1 MKNHAII
8 PVTNS
13 CGLPDRRLQVHGVLR
28 APESRPPLQIHEISK
43 GRDLSVKNQKSPWI
57 SIIACLVVQLCV
69 GILYLWS
76 AFKNNIIAAYGWDTT
91 SANLVSSFMLFAF
104 VFGNLI
110 GGFINDKKGPKV
122 TCVSGVILFSLGVI
136 LTSFVK
142 SVALFDFTYA
152 IMAGLGSG
160 FAYGACISC
169 IQKWLPHKRGL
180 ASGLACSAF
189 GLSTVIFTPVSKA
202 LMNANMDANGIVN
215 FTPVFLTLGIVFA
228 VLGLA
233 ACVFINLPGEE
244 YLRSLNLPKAAVS
257 GSVNFTL
264 GQAIK
269 KPAFWALFFSIFF
282 INGTWNLCVPLIVP
296 LGQVRGLT
304 EAMAIACLSFT
315 GITNAAGRL
324 IMATLSD
331 KIGRSNTMYILC
343 GLTLLGA
350 VLMTFIGGM
359 GYFVTIAIIAFA
371 YGGPSAL
378 NAALCTDMFGPK
390 NSGTNYGVAMLAL
403 GFSSIFFNLISGK
416 VLNASVD
423 VAAGSAVGIAPTFI
437 MGAVTAVIPVF
448 LMFYINHY
456 LKTRSE
462 Q

>member
-1 MKNHAII
+1 MK
-8 PVTNS
+8 S
-13 CGLPDRRLQVHGVLR
+13 Q
-28 APESRPPLQIHEISK
+28 
-43 GRDLSVKNQKSPWI
+43 KNPWV
-57 SIIACLVVQLCV
+57 SIVACLVVQLCV

-76 AFKNNIIAAYGWDTT
+76 AFKNNIIAAYDWDTT

-110 GGFINDKKGPKV
+110 GGFINDKKGPKL
-122 TCVSGVILFSLGVI
+122 TCLLGVGLFSFGVI
-136 LTSFVK
+136 LTSFVR
-142 SVALFDFTYA
+142 SVVLFDLTYA
-152 IMAGLGSG
+152 VMAGLGSG

-202 LMNANMDANGIVN
+202 LMSANMDASGIVN
-215 FTPVFLTLGIVFA
+215 FMPVFLTLGIVFA
-228 VLGLA
+228 AAGFM
-233 ACVFINLPGEE
+233 ACVFISLPDEE
-244 YLRSLNLPKAAVS
+244 YIKSLNLPAKAVS
-257 GSVNFTL
+257 GNVNFTL

-269 KPAFWALFFSIFF
+269 QPAFWALFFSIFF

-304 EAMAIACLSFT
+304 ESMAIACLSFT

-324 IMATLSD
+324 IMASLSD
-331 KIGRSNTMYILC
+331 KIGRTNAMYVLC
-343 GLTLLGA
+343 GLTMLGA
-350 VLMTFIGGM
+350 ILLTFIGGM
-359 GYFVTIAIIAFA
+359 GYFAAIAIVAFA

-378 NAALCTDMFGPK
+378 NAALSTDLFGPK

-416 VLNASVD
+416 VLHAVVD
-423 VAAGSAVGIAPTFI
+423 VASGTATGIGATFI
-437 MGAVTAVIPVF
+437 MGAITAIIPVF
-448 LMFYINHY
+448 LMMYINSY
-456 LKTRSE
+456 LKKRDS
-462 Q
+462 